1 MKFLASQKLI
11 KDGFVMH
18 ILLLVV
24 YGYKKKCR
32 KGNKYSMINERRY
45 ERKYRKATLF
55 QSRQSSRQKGI
66 CF

>member
-24 YGYKKKCR
+24 YGYKKNVGKET
-32 KGNKYSMINERRY
+32 N
-45 ERKYRKATLF
+45 T
-55 QSRQSSRQKGI
+55 Q
-66 CF
+66 